1 PTACTAR
8 PATSRIRTKS
18 STGSPRKAAPGRIT
32 RICDFHAAKERC
44 SAKLRTRHALATQ
57 VACARSEHRVPS
69 PCFIVREAHAT
80 DPARCTGIRRDRIP
94 NPRGKTM
101 IPEPSRLLGEIGISE
116 SEEQVYRA
124 LLGHRMA
131 TAADIS
137 RIVGLASRKTQQ
149 LLDAIEAKGLVTRSP
164 ERPRR
169 YIPISP
175 DIAVEALVRQR
186 QDALDR
192 TRASIQI

>member
-1 PTACTAR
+1 
-8 PATSRIRTKS
+8 
-18 STGSPRKAAPGRIT
+18 
-32 RICDFHAAKERC
+32 
-44 SAKLRTRHALATQ
+44 
-57 VACARSEHRVPS
+57 
-69 PCFIVREAHAT
+69 
-80 DPARCTGIRRDRIP
+80 
-94 NPRGKTM
+94 M

-116 SEEQVYRA
+116 NEEQVYRA

-131 TAADIS
+131 TVADIS
-137 RIVGLASRKTQQ
+137 RIVALAPRKTQQ

-192 TRASIQI
+192 TRASIQILAEQAASAKGADEREQIVELLTSNDAARQAYEHLQRTSQREAISLQRPPIVFNERARYVRRGDGRCRSNRRAR